1 MRVRSEGGKNPE
13 GDLSRRD
20 VRRGDVCRS
29 SGSGFLE
36 ALYVCLSLGIGRAK
50 GVEVVDFD

>member
-1 MRVRSEGGKNPE
+1 MRVTREGGKNPE
-13 GDLSRRD
+13 GDLSCGD

-29 SGSGFLE
+29 SGSESLE

-50 GVEVVDFD
+50 GAECYGL

>member
-1 MRVRSEGGKNPE
+1 MRVRREGRKNPE
-13 GDLSRRD
+13 SDLSRRD

-29 SGSGFLE
+29 SGSGSLE

-50 GVEVVDFD
+50 GAEAMDFD